1 MSRKSRFR
9 KKINI
14 IGLLLL
20 AVLCI
25 GGVEL
30 LVCRFASPQL
40 FDRITQPVL
49 SFGRQVLD
57 SGKELIEKI
66 PPIHLP
72 SLKKEEAP
80 EKTTQEEA
88 PASQLATDPTLQTA
102 QQEEAPAVT
111 HFAQRKGREVLT
123 GGNVDMVYF
132 NQAEEPWASQPYGS
146 DDIGGYGC
154 GPTSMAMI
162 IATLTDETMTPTT
175 MAQWAVE
182 HGHWAKGSGSYH
194 SLIQNTGAA
203 FGLTVSPLKNLTADS
218 LTQALASGQVCVAL
232 MREGHFTSGG
242 HFIVLRGVTLE
253 GKILVADPNSRQRS
267 LTAWDPQLIIDELSH
282 SRSSG
287 APLWCI
293 STLPQQN

>member
-1 MSRKSRFR
+1 
-9 KKINI
+9 
-14 IGLLLL
+14 
-20 AVLCI
+20 
-25 GGVEL
+25 
-30 LVCRFASPQL
+30 
-40 FDRITQPVL
+40 
-49 SFGRQVLD
+49 
-57 SGKELIEKI
+57 
-66 PPIHLP
+66 
-72 SLKKEEAP
+72 
-80 EKTTQEEA
+80 
-88 PASQLATDPTLQTA
+88 
-102 QQEEAPAVT
+102 
-111 HFAQRKGREVLT
+111 
-123 GGNVDMVYF
+123 MVYF

-175 MAQWAVE
+175 
-182 HGHWAKGSGSYH
+182 
-194 SLIQNTGAA
+194 
-203 FGLTVSPLKNLTADS
+203 TADS

-267 LTAWDPQLIIDELSH
+267 LIAWDPQLIIDELSH
-282 SRSSG
+282 SRTSG